1 MTKSKDSPEVYDI
14 NHGCIQCSSRKS
26 WDSRGLSLT
35 PEPHPNTA
43 LDKVN
48 PLITAALPD
57 GIRGSARPMV
67 QFEASWKSRCLVTV
81 LGRSMCTSGRG
92 WVGLVSKGVRA
103 DGLCQV
109 DPAAY
114 CPAPT

>member
-35 PEPHPNTA
+35 PKPHPNTA
-43 LDKVN
+43 SDKVN

-57 GIRGSARPMV
+57 GIHGSARPMV
-67 QFEASWKSRCLVTV
+67 QLEASWKSVPRHHPRAVQCAIVAV
-81 LGRSMCTSGRG
+81 GGWGWSARVFEQMDCRYRS
-92 WVGLVSKGVRA
+92 
-103 DGLCQV
+103 
-109 DPAAY
+109 
-114 CPAPT
+114 